1 MEGKKGFTII
11 ELLIA
16 LVILGLILAGLM
28 PLLANTVNKNK
39 EARLKLVAYEAASE
53 KLEEY
58 REKKISSLQAGAENF
73 AIPDLPNS
81 TGTVTIEKPQSSLA
95 KITTSISWN
104 FNKRNQ
110 KVELKTYLYGSTQ

>member
-16 LVILGLILAGLM
+16 LVVLGIIFAGLM

-39 EARLKLVAYEAASE
+39 NARLRLVAYEAASE

-58 REKKISSLQAGAENF
+58 REKKISSLQAGTEIFSVSA
-73 AIPDLPNS
+73 LPNS
-81 TGTVTIEKPQSSLA
+81 TAVVTIEKPQTSLA
-95 KITTSISWN
+95 AITTTISWN
-104 FNKRNQ
+104 FSNKPQ